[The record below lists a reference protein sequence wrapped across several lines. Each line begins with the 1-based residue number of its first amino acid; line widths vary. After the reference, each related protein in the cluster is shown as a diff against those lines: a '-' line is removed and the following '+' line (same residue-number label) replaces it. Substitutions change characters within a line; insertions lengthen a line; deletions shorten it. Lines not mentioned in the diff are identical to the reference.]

1 MKRVY
6 LNLKIAWRSLINFKL
21 RSALALLG
29 VFLGS
34 FSLIVVS
41 NLADS
46 LTAKT
51 QREVDKLGKDLLIVR
66 SGLVRRFGAGVRLIS
81 EAANLTLFDAQ
92 TIANSVPEVIRVSPS
107 SNKAFPLR
115 YGNISLAAILA
126 TGVTANFP
134 ATRNFHVEDGAFI
147 TDEDNINL
155 AKVVVLGKT
164 VAKKLFG
171 EKNPIGQYIF
181 IYRVPC
187 RVIGVMEE
195 KGSDLSGADQDNQ
208 VFLPLNTYLR
218 RFVNRQFINAI
229 YVQVEDG
236 QAVATAKADIEG
248 LLRRNHGIKAEQK
261 DDFTVIDMKDVAAM
275 KNQAMSMI
283 TTLGR
288 VSASVSF
295 LIGGIGILSIMI
307 LIVNERRV
315 EIGIRRAVGSRKRD
329 IVLQFLME
337 SSVISLSGGLVGVV
351 GGFLTSALI
360 FQIAELPFSISITGL
375 LLAFVASVVVGILA
389 GIYPS
394 KKATTIQPVDVI
406 RS

>member
-1 MKRVY
+1 MRRVY
-6 LNLKIAWRSLINFKL
+6 LNLKIAWRSLFRFKL

-46 LTAKT
+46 LTRKT
-51 QREVDKLGKDLLIVR
+51 QLEADKLGKDLLIVR
-66 SGLVRRFGAGVRLIS
+66 SGQVRRLGTGVRLIS
-81 EAANLTLFDAQ
+81 EATNLTLRDAH
-92 TIANSVPEVIRVSPS
+92 TISSSVPEALAVSPA
-107 SNKAFPLR
+107 SNKAFPIR
-115 YGNISLAAILA
+115 YGTITLAAILVM
-126 TGVTANFP
+126 GVPPNFP
-134 ATRNFHVEDGAFI
+134 ETRNFRVQDGSFL
-147 TDEDNINL
+147 TDQDNTDL
-155 AKVVVLGKT
+155 AKVAVLGKT
-164 VAKKLFG
+164 VARKLFG
-171 EKNPIGQYIF
+171 ENDPIGQYIF
-181 IYRVPC
+181 IHRVPC
-187 RVIGVMEE
+187 LVIGVMEE
-195 KGSDLSGADQDNQ
+195 KGSDLSGVDQDNQ

-218 RFVNRQFINAI
+218 RFVNLNFINAI
-229 YVQVEDG
+229 YVQVESG
-236 QAVATAKADIEG
+236 APLAKVKADIEG
-248 LLRRNHGIKAEQK
+248 LLRLNHAIKAEQK
-261 DDFTVIDMKDVAAM
+261 DDFTVIDMKDVVLM
-275 KNQAMSMI
+275 KNQALSMI

-288 VSASVSF
+288 VSAVISF

-329 IVLQFLME
+329 IIWQFLLE

-351 GGFLTSALI
+351 FGFLTSGLI
-360 FQIAELPFSISITGL
+360 FQFAGLPLSVSLTGL
-375 LLAFVASVVVGILA
+375 LLAFVASVLVGILA